1 MLKINQ
7 IYNDDCFNIY
17 NQIPFSS
24 VDLILT
30 DLPYN
35 IADSVKTTK
44 IRGKIVSTKEAWG
57 GQFKDNYED
66 EQYLNMINKTLEIS
80 NFVLKPHGSVIIFF
94 DRSKLFQ
101 IKSFYDKLIFR
112 NIIVF
117 IKENPIPH
125 IRKNNYRSATEF
137 CIWFSKGKEYFINF
151 VSQSEMVNYFSGVVK
166 KHYCHPKL
174 GYSHPNEKPD
184 WMIKPLLERHS
195 QKGDLIFDPF
205 CGSGAIC
212 RYAKEMGRNF
222 IGIEKEEKFYELA
235 KENIKT
241 VKEQLN
247 LFELE
252 ETYNDSI

>member
-1 MLKINQ
+1 MLNINQ
-7 IYNDDCFNIY
+7 IYNEDCFNIFK
-17 NQIPFSS
+17 QIPPFS

-30 DLPYN
+30 DPPYN
-35 IADSVKTTK
+35 IADSTKTTK
-44 IRGKIVSTKEAWG
+44 INGKIVSTKEAWG
-57 GQFKDNYED
+57 EEFKDNYEKA
-66 EQYLNMINKTLEIS
+66 QYLQMINGILEIS
-80 NFVLKPHGSVIIFF
+80 DYVLKPNGSVLIFF

-101 IKSFYDKLIFR
+101 IENFYDKLIFK

-137 CIWFSKGKEYFINF
+137 CIWFTKSKEYYINF
-151 VSQSEMVNYFSGVVK
+151 VSQNEMVNYFSGIVK

-195 QKGDLIFDPF
+195 RKGDLILDPF

-222 IGIEKEEKFYELA
+222 IGIEKEKKFYELS
-235 KENIKT
+235 KESIKT
-241 VKEQLN
+241 VKEQLK
-247 LFELE
+247 LFKLE
-252 ETYNDSI
+252 AQKNDSI